1 MLDRMRDNEAAVQ
14 AFPQP
19 CHAVLCTAT
28 HHLKILNPVR
38 GDKELVRLVA
48 VELAKLSRG

>member
-1 MLDRMRDNEAAVQ
+1 MLDIMRENDAAVQ
-14 AFPQP
+14 AWPQRF
-19 CHAVLCTAT
+19 HSVLCTAT
-28 HHLKILNPVR
+28 HNLKILNPVR